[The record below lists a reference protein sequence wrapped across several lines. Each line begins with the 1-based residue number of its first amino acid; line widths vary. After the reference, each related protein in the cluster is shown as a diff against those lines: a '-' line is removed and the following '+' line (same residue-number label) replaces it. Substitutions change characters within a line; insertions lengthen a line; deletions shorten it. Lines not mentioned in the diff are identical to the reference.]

1 MCKINDIIYLNFKV
15 KNMELIIASN
25 NKNKIREI
33 KEILGDLDINFKSLN
48 DINFNQE
55 IEENGETF
63 EANAYIKAKTIFDY
77 CHLPVIADDSGLC
90 CEALNGEPG
99 VYSHR
104 YAGLECDD
112 HKNNLKLIENIKDK
126 KNKNAKYVCA
136 ICFINQSGDE
146 SIVLGSCEG
155 KIILTPRGNNGFG
168 YDPYFYLESENKTM
182 AELTSFEK
190 NSISHRKKALLKIE
204 AIIRENI
211 NN

>member
-1 MCKINDIIYLNFKV
+1 MDIV
-15 KNMELIIASN
+15 IASN

-33 KEILGDLDINFKSLN
+33 KEILSDLDINFKSLN
-48 DINFNQE
+48 DINFNHD
-55 IEENGETF
+55 IEENGTSF

-104 YAGLECDD
+104 YAGNMCDD
-112 HKNNLKLIENIKDK
+112 TKNNLKLIENIKDK
-126 KNKNAKYVCA
+126 ENKNAKFVCA
-136 ICFINQSGDE
+136 ICFINQNGKE
-146 SIVLGSCEG
+146 SIVTGTCEG

-168 YDPYFYLESENKTM
+168 YDPYFYLEGKNKTM
-182 AELTSFEK
+182 AELENTEK

>member
-1 MCKINDIIYLNFKV
+1 MDIV
-15 KNMELIIASN
+15 IASN

-33 KEILGDLDINFKSLN
+33 KEILSDLDINFKSLN

-55 IEENGETF
+55 IEENGTTF
-63 EANAYIKAKTIFDY
+63 EANAYIKAKTIYDY

-104 YAGLECDD
+104 YAGDMCDD
-112 HKNNLKLIENIKDK
+112 TKNNLKLIENIKDK
-126 KNKNAKYVCA
+126 ENKNAKFVCA
-136 ICFINQSGDE
+136 ICFINQRGIE
-146 SIVLGSCEG
+146 SIVTGTCEG

-168 YDPYFYLESENKTM
+168 YDPYFYLESKNKTM
-182 AELTSFEK
+182 AELENSEK
-190 NSISHRKKALLKIE
+190 NSISHRKKALLNIE